1 VVHISAQEGTMHDF
15 IEYREQARIRERRER
30 AYALFC
36 RMRPHIRNAQ
46 VAVGVIKVS

>member
-1 VVHISAQEGTMHDF
+1 MHDF
-15 IEYREQARIRERRER
+15 IEREQARIRERRER

-46 VAVGVIKVS
+46 VGVRKVS

>member
-1 VVHISAQEGTMHDF
+1 MQDF
-15 IEYREQARIRERRER
+15 IEYHEQEQARIRERRER

-46 VAVGVIKVS
+46 VAVGVRRVS